1 MPAKSWF
8 RVSLAVSL
16 SVSSVLATTVLTQSD
31 ASTPRSNAPTEI
43 VEWLRTSAIPLQTT
57 NPEAELSDL
66 RQLGSVIGNARIVA
80 MGEATHGTREFFQM
94 KHRMLEF
101 LVEKMGFTVFAI
113 EANWPESLAVNDYVL
128 NGNGDPAAAL
138 AGMYFWTWNTEEVL
152 DMIRWMRTYN
162 DDPAHTQKVQFLGFD
177 MQTAR
182 VAISNVDEYL
192 ENVDPHERQ
201 TAELVLAPLANEG
214 NEREYLRRPARV
226 QAETAEG
233 IKSLLDFFDQHKHNY
248 VAASSEKQWVLARHN
263 LEIIKQAAE
272 LYSSRSRAA
281 RDRYMAENVKW
292 ILDNEPSGT
301 KIMLWA
307 HNGHVSTANSAMGSV
322 LRRMYGQ
329 DMVVCGFSF
338 YEGSFQAIPGSGL
351 RDWLQDFVVGPA
363 PPDALDSALA
373 ETGLPLFAIDLRR
386 ASSNATVHRWLGMA
400 HRMRTVGAV
409 YNKLLPPGTY
419 LPEVVPDSFD
429 VIFFVKRTTPARKN
443 PKLPKVIDPDF
454 IRAQERSAPDPE
466 VYPPSGVHFLSKNR

>member
-1 MPAKSWF
+1 MPPKSWF
-8 RVSLAVSL
+8 RISLAVSL
-16 SVSSVLATTVLTQSD
+16 SVSHVLATAVLTQSK
-31 ASTPRSNAPTEI
+31 ASTPRSNAPKEI
-43 VEWLRTSAIPLQTT
+43 VEWLRTSAIPLKTT
-57 NPEAELSDL
+57 NPEADL
-66 RQLGSVIGNARIVA
+66 NDMSQLGSVIGNARVVA

-128 NGNGDPAAAL
+128 NGRGDPAAAL

-152 DMIRWMRTYN
+152 DMIRWMRKYN
-162 DDPAHTQKVQFLGFD
+162 EDPAHDKKVQFLGFD

-182 VAISNVDEYL
+182 VAVSNVDEYL
-192 ENVDPHERQ
+192 NNVDPQERQ
-201 TAELVLAPLANEG
+201 TAERVLAPLADER
-214 NEREYLRRPARV
+214 NEREYSRRPPRV

-233 IKSLLDFFDQHKHNY
+233 IKSLLDFFDQHKRDY
-248 VAASSEKQWVLARHN
+248 VAASSEKQWALARHN
-263 LEIIKQAAE
+263 LEVIKQAAE
-272 LYSSRSRAA
+272 LCSSRSPAV

-292 ILDNEPSGT
+292 ILDNELPGT
-301 KIMLWA
+301 KILLWA
-307 HNGHVSTANSAMGSV
+307 HNGHVSTADSAMGSV

-338 YEGSFQAIPGSGL
+338 YEGSFQAVGGL
-351 RDWLQDFVVGPA
+351 GRRLQDFVVGPS

-386 ASSNATVHRWLGMA
+386 AKSKDVLHRWLGIA
-400 HRMRTVGAV
+400 HRMRTIGAV
-409 YNKLLPPGTY
+409 YNELLPSSTY

-443 PKLPKVIDPDF
+443 PTLPKVIDPDF
-454 IRAQERSAPDPE
+454 IRA
-466 VYPPSGVHFLSKNR
+466 